1 MTYDP
6 GPFIREHMRR
16 QMLFQ
21 TQQEALKR
29 ANEDPAGELIAGL
42 FGIGLLVAG
51 IGWALE
57 WFWQQI
63 GFAVVAALHGHQRP
77 VRRARPVDAL
87 YPPAAEGIHQVFGY
101 IAAFWIYLALP
112 LAVIAALGRRAIAR
126 NIGQHRLRTAFWLFL
141 PLIVWAVLLI
151 AYIVKHDLTVYGD
164 LLPTI
169 LWEDVIK
176 NSLTF
181 AQHAPLW
188 CRLCWAWSLISILW
202 FTGGLLGLVFIR
214 LLPHLAAAM
223 RLNRWLFGAV
233 VIVATWTLAT
243 WIKNTL

>member
-1 MTYDP
+1 MTFDHES
-6 GPFIREHMRR
+6 FVRENMRR

-21 TQQEALKR
+21 AQQDALKR
-29 ANEDPAGELIAGL
+29 AKEDPVDGLLGGL

-57 WFWQQI
+57 WFWQKI
-63 GFAVVAALHGHQRP
+63 GFVVVAAL
-77 VRRARPVDAL
+77 
-87 YPPAAEGIHQVFGY
+87 YPPVAEGIHQVFGY

-141 PLIVWAVLLI
+141 PLIVWAGLLI

-202 FTGGLLGLVFIR
+202 FTGGLLGLAFIR

>member
-1 MTYDP
+1 MTFDHES
-6 GPFIREHMRR
+6 FMRENMRR

-21 TQQEALKR
+21 AQQDALKR
-29 ANEDPAGELIAGL
+29 AKEDPVDGLLGGL
-42 FGIGLLVAG
+42 FGIGLPVAG
-51 IGWALE
+51 IVWALE
-57 WFWQQI
+57 WFWQKI
-63 GFAVVAALHGHQRP
+63 GFAVV
-77 VRRARPVDAL
+77 
-87 YPPAAEGIHQVFGY
+87 
-101 IAAFWIYLALP
+101 
-112 LAVIAALGRRAIAR
+112 AALGRRAIAR

-141 PLIVWAVLLI
+141 PLIVWAGLLI

-202 FTGGLLGLVFIR
+202 FTGGLLGLAFIR